1 MKPSQERHFVFAKII
16 DPVGP
21 IDRESKYE
29 EPLQAALEQ
38 RGAGEI
44 TGGGTMQNAD
54 GTIQYVGVDILLDDL
69 DASLELVRST
79 LQSLGAPAGSELSFH
94 RGGSPATLPIA

>member
-1 MKPSQERHFVFAKII
+1 MESCQEHHFVFAKIL

-21 IDRESKYE
+21 IDRASKYE
-29 EPLQAALEQ
+29 EPLQAALERQ
-38 RGAGEI
+38 GVGEI

-54 GTIQYVGVDILLDDL
+54 GTIQYIGVDILLDDL
-69 DASLELVRST
+69 DVSLELVHST

-94 RGGSPATLPIA
+94 RGGSPVTLPVA